1 MLCYTYILG
10 FCKKTLNKSLST
22 NDGVDLSSIFSD
34 FWVDFMQSW
43 QFSNEI
49 SNFIGIQIQIF
60 IQYLFTKWSILLNQS
75 LPNRFFCA
83 PIFSICTIST

>member
-1 MLCYTYILG
+1 MLYIHTWVLQ
-10 FCKKTLNKSLST
+10 KTLNKSLST

-60 IQYLFTKWSILLNQS
+60 SSNICVQNGV
-75 LPNRFFCA
+75 FC
-83 PIFSICTIST
+83 